1 MLESGQILAA
11 RYRLLRKLGAGHATQ
26 VWLARD
32 AETGADRVL
41 KVLVSASSGDRA
53 RFLAGAALQQ
63 QVRHRNVQPCEA
75 VHDDDPSFAVFGHAA
90 VGDLAR
96 LRGRPWR
103 EWLPALAGVADG
115 VAALHAGRIVHR
127 DLKTSNVLLAESGD
141 ALLADFG
148 LASAVGAA
156 DAPPGGSP
164 FSMSPQQLDGA
175 VPSESDDIYALG
187 ALAYELA
194 TGYPPFYPDASPER
208 VRGEA
213 PAPIPPQFA
222 VPETLERLVLRCL
235 AKQPQERPR
244 EMAGVAAELRA
255 LMQDL
260 VQPSPPVA
268 ATRVTLQP
276 PPTADGTIDPQWHRP
291 ADGPTPEQLRS
302 QGFRRGLV
310 AGGFAFLALAAGFVF
325 FVLPEWVERNASPTQ
340 VRAAPAPAEPRAAA
354 AAPDL
359 QQLAQLK
366 QAFDELRP
374 ELARRYEALAA
385 RGAGNWGG
393 DGFASAAR
401 KLADGDA
408 AAAQR
413 EYQQGLESLR
423 AADADLQAVA
433 KLAASRLN
441 EALAAG
447 AAALDAGDAAESR
460 RQFELALRIDPA
472 NAIAMRGLERSGSIV
487 EVKRLLAEAD
497 SLERSGQATAA
508 EAAYRKVLQL
518 DRDTAAARAGLAR
531 VQSQASATAFA
542 AAISAG
548 LDGLA
553 RKDFTAAKAAFERAG
568 RIRPGAPEVTDGL
581 AQVERALGDRTIGT
595 HLAAAEQ
602 AERGERWSVAL
613 TEYRKALEID
623 RNLLAAQQG
632 VERAEPRAML
642 DGELSAYL
650 ERPER
655 LFSAEIRSEARAA
668 VHRAQAIA
676 APGPVLTR
684 QMTAVERLVVDAE
697 TPLRVALASD
707 NLTEVT
713 IYRVGRLGAFERKDM
728 ELLPGR
734 YTVVGV
740 RPGYRDVRRE
750 LTLLPGSDGP
760 TLVIR
765 CEEPI

>member
-1 MLESGQILAA
+1 M
-11 RYRLLRKLGAGHATQ
+11 
-26 VWLARD
+26 
-32 AETGADRVL
+32 
-41 KVLVSASSGDRA
+41 
-53 RFLAGAALQQ
+53 
-63 QVRHRNVQPCEA
+63 
-75 VHDDDPSFAVFGHAA
+75 
-90 VGDLAR
+90 
-96 LRGRPWR
+96 
-103 EWLPALAGVADG
+103 
-115 VAALHAGRIVHR
+115 
-127 DLKTSNVLLAESGD
+127 
-141 ALLADFG
+141 
-148 LASAVGAA
+148 
-156 DAPPGGSP
+156 
-164 FSMSPQQLDGA
+164 
-175 VPSESDDIYALG
+175 
-187 ALAYELA
+187 
-194 TGYPPFYPDASPER
+194 
-208 VRGEA
+208 
-213 PAPIPPQFA
+213 
-222 VPETLERLVLRCL
+222 
-235 AKQPQERPR
+235 RPR
-244 EMAGVAAELRA
+244 ST
-255 LMQDL
+255 
-260 VQPSPPVA
+260 P
-268 ATRVTLQP
+268 ATRRSRAGSSSWRCASTLR
-276 PPTADGTIDPQWHRP
+276 T
-291 ADGPTPEQLRS
+291 RS
-302 QGFRRGLV
+302 
-310 AGGFAFLALAAGFVF
+310 
-325 FVLPEWVERNASPTQ
+325 
-340 VRAAPAPAEPRAAA
+340 
-354 AAPDL
+354 
-359 QQLAQLK
+359 
-366 QAFDELRP
+366 
-374 ELARRYEALAA
+374 
-385 RGAGNWGG
+385 
-393 DGFASAAR
+393 
-401 KLADGDA
+401 
-408 AAAQR
+408 
-413 EYQQGLESLR
+413 
-423 AADADLQAVA
+423 
-433 KLAASRLN
+433 
-441 EALAAG
+441 
-447 AAALDAGDAAESR
+447 
-460 RQFELALRIDPA
+460 RQ
-472 NAIAMRGLERSGSIV
+472 RGLERSGSIV

-581 AQVERALGDRTIGT
+581 AQVERALGDRTIGA

-613 TEYRKALEID
+613 AEYRKALEID

-684 QMTAVERLVVDAE
+684 QMTAVERLVADAE

-750 LTLLPGSDGP
+750 LTLVPGSDAP